1 MTLMH
6 SIIAS
11 RYLTP
16 ASLLEPACWPAGTIV
31 QEADVLVN
39 GESLAEQGRCATP
52 AVRIGPVAEPTA
64 THVVG
69 GRRFVTVVITRVVAV
84 SRGVRRGVAEVHVDA
99 DLGQFAAHVNHTR
112 VLGRRPSRRSMKAQL
127 RMADGNARFPLR
139 LPHDLQTGDLLAIPC
154 EGAITPAQIRMPC
167 AIDDNVVPRCSRHT
181 GA

>member
-39 GESLAEQGRCATP
+39 RESLTEQGRCATP

-64 THVVG
+64 AHVVG
-69 GRRFVTVVITRVVAV
+69 GRRFVTVVITRVTAV
-84 SRGVRRGVAEVHVDA
+84 TPGARRGVAEVHIDA
-99 DLGQFAAHVNHTR
+99 DLGRFAAHVNHTR
-112 VLGRRPSRRSMKAQL
+112 ILGRRPSRRSMRAQL
-127 RMADGNARFPLR
+127 RMADGDAGLPLR
-139 LPHDLQTGDLLAIPC
+139 LPHDVQTGDLLAIPC
-154 EGAITPAQIRMPC
+154 EGAITPGQIRLHR
-167 AIDDNVVPRCSRHT
+167 AIDDNAVPRCSRHT